1 MTLLCV
7 VLAIFP
13 IIQVPNSLTFTLK
26 LSGTVVASNA
36 LAVLIYWFQTRRGL
50 ARQAGQAG

>member
-13 IIQVPNSLTFTLK
+13 IIEVPDSLTFTLK

-36 LAVLIYWFQTRRGL
+36 RAALIHWFRTRRGL
-50 ARQAGQAG
+50 ARQASRAG